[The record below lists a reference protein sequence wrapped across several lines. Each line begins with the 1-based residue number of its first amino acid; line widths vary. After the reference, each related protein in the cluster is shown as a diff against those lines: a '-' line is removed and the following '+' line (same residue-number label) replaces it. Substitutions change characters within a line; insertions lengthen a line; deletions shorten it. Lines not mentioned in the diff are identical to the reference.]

1 MFCREK
7 VVESQKLLNI
17 LNFFDEAYGQEI
29 NLSKSEVFFSYN
41 MCIMAQDHLS
51 RILGICHVMGTGK
64 YLGLPSVVDR
74 NNSIFA
80 YVKNVILMRIN
91 SWRGRALS
99 KAGKEFM
106 IKYVL
111 QVIPSYIMSI
121 YVLHNSIGHDIKQ
134 MINTYWWGGG

>member
-29 NLSKSEVFFSYN
+29 NLSNSEVFFSYN

-51 RILGICHVMGTGK
+51 RILGIRHVMGTGK

-80 YVKNVILMRIN
+80 YVKNVILRRELILDEGELYLKRVRN
-91 SWRGRALS
+91 L
-99 KAGKEFM
+99 
-106 IKYVL
+106 
-111 QVIPSYIMSI
+111 
-121 YVLHNSIGHDIKQ
+121 
-134 MINTYWWGGG
+134 